1 MKGLKEFM
9 DSNLGKRLGNRYELT
24 ELIGEGGMANVYK
37 ATDTL
42 ENKVV
47 AVKVLKEEFSAD
59 TDFLRRFR
67 NECKA
72 VSILS
77 HPNIVK
83 IFDVELSDD
92 SLKYIVMEYIDGLT
106 LKDFIEAQSKI
117 DWKNSILFISQVLK
131 ALQHAHDKGIVHRDI
146 KPQNIMLVT
155 DGTIKVMDFGIARFS
170 KVDGKTASD
179 KTIGSIHYISPEQAR
194 GDMTDER
201 SDIYS
206 AGVVLYEMLTG
217 QKPFDGEG
225 TVAIALK
232 HMQEQ
237 ATYICDI
244 EPNVPNS
251 LAEVVEHAM
260 EKNPE
265 DRYQNAAEMLKDLDI
280 VKLNPDTYFGYNDK
294 ENSEDNDVSDN
305 DATKRM
311 DTVNTNFMP
320 QETFNPLDSNNNQD
334 DYNNNGYDE
343 QQPYDDGND
352 YNDEDYDEEEEEVEE
367 KRSYLIPIMLATTAA
382 VVVVAVVIIGFSLIK
397 SMNIGSSSKVITID
411 NFVGQSITDV
421 ENNYKNLLI
430 FDVTEEN
437 NSEYEAGVIFQQ
449 EDAVGKNVKSGYT
462 VRLKVSK
469 GPKTTAI
476 PDVTKMTESVA
487 TSELQKYGF
496 TVGKINV
503 YSDDILE
510 GYVIKTYPEAGKEW
524 ADGGEVTIYVSKGE
538 ESKTVKV
545 PNLDG
550 MDKNQAKSALE
561 TNKLIPK
568 FEEVDTDEVES
579 GKVVTQ
585 SIAAGQFVD
594 KQSEVIVTIS
604 TGRPAAVTMSF
615 NMPVPNG
622 AWGSYKV
629 DVYSN
634 GAITVSQNI
643 DKAELVAGSNISIN
657 VTGSGTDTLTIFVT
671 NNTSGDSVQYASY
684 DVDYKAKTANQ
695 TSLNTSGFLGITP
708 VSTTPSKQTEPEPEP
723 EPEPYIPPETTTAP
737 TTTPPTTTPAYEDPS
752 ADNRN
757 NNSAEA
763 GNED

>member
-1 MKGLKEFM
+1 M

-42 ENKVV
+42 EDKVV

-92 SLKYIVMEYIDGLT
+92 SLKYIVMEYIDGIT

-170 KVDGKTASD
+170 RVDGKTASD
-179 KTIGSIHYISPEQAR
+179 KTIGSVHYISPEQAR

-206 AGVVLYEMLTG
+206 VGIVLYEMLTG

-237 ATYICDI
+237 ATYVCDI
-244 EPNVPNS
+244 EPSVPNA

-265 DRYQNAAEMLKDLDI
+265 DRYQNAAEMLKDLDM
-280 VKLNPDTYFGYNDK
+280 VRLNPDTYFGYRDK
-294 ENSEDNDVSDN
+294 NSNTETPENTDDG
-305 DATKRM
+305 TTRRM

-320 QETFNPLDSNNNQD
+320 QEAFEKNTPPDDFNNNSNYEQPVYDNNQD
-334 DYNNNGYDE
+334 
-343 QQPYDDGND
+343 YDDG
-352 YNDEDYDEEEEEVEE
+352 DYDDYEDDEEEEVEE

-382 VVVVAVVIIGFSLIK
+382 IVVIAAVIIGFSLIK
-397 SMNIGSSSKVITID
+397 SINIGSSSKVITID

-561 TNKLIPK
+561 TNKLTPK
-568 FEEVDTDEVES
+568 FEEVDTDEVEA

-634 GAITVSQNI
+634 GAVTVSQNI
-643 DKAELVAGSNISIN
+643 DKAELVAGSNISIT

-708 VSTTPSKQTEPEPEP
+708 QQTTPSQHTEPEPEP
-723 EPEPYIPPETTTAP
+723 EPEPYIPPETTTS
-737 TTTPPTTTPAYEDPS
+737 TTPPTTTTPPAANEDNTP

-757 NNSAEA
+757 NQAEN